1 MSDACWNQAIQLVNM
16 HDMDLVGKEQQTMV
30 LFQLLNQM

>member
-1 MSDACWNQAIQLVNM
+1 MSAACWNLVIQWVNM
-16 HDMDLVGKEQQTMV
+16 HDMDLVGTEQQMTA